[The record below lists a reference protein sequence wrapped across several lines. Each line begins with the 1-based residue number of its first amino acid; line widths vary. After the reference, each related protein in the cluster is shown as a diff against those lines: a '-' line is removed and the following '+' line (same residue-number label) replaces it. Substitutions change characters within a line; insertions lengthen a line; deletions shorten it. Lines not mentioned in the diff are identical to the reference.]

1 MVAEVGLT
9 VAEAGPALAEEEG
22 RILAQAAS
30 GMEAARLSGGKSG
43 EIPGRISDLEI
54 VSDLGGGDL
63 SVAGKSHEADALL
76 RILTRASLGEDD
88 AVESGTEEQDC
99 LLQKHS
105 PCSEAL
111 EPPFRAE
118 GTSSGATAA
127 LPSDGLRDSNEKQQ
141 QQQQQQH
148 EPVRDDREK
157 QPPLIPGLSDDVAR
171 LCLARLPRRSH
182 RCARAVCRSWASLLR
197 SQEFFTLRRAIG
209 RHEQWLVVLAG
220 GRGNRPFRLEAFD
233 PSLLPP
239 PSVPSLVSLHPIRSH
254 FLWGCQLAT
263 VGRGRFV
270 LVIGG
275 AVGTDAYH
283 TQNAVWRYDGVTGR
297 WSSAAPMLDAR
308 SNFACGTFGRFVVV
322 AGGWDAKREP
332 LRSAEVYDSEKD
344 TWHRLIGLNRR
355 RGQCLGTVFEGK
367 FLVLS
372 GVDRIANNGTTI
384 TTTLGCCEAMSLSED
399 GLERLVRGK
408 ERREEEDMVREREE
422 SSLTEIGREREGE
435 RKGEGEEERE
445 EKVREREGEGAGGR
459 GSTRS
464 WAADG
469 ESCVTVGTGEAV
481 RGELG
486 DNGERG
492 GRLGQHDEEQEGGH
506 EEGSACGVAS
516 VGRVLGSSS
525 STTRDSRTGS
535 CEEQTKQEQPEEQEG
550 REGKEGKKE
559 RKGEEEEEQLQEQQ
573 QQEQQQ
579 QEQQQQEEEERHAL
593 GSDGS
598 LSWSIMEAAWLLVS
612 LPGSLAVVEN
622 RLFAVADIGS
632 SLREFDPETTT
643 WWDVLQVPYPQ
654 KGFRLL
660 ALNQGLLL
668 LGVYGGHWLIPQKLP
683 LGQGL
688 SAAARADGAAPQKA
702 VHWDGLSLLHTDAL
716 AWAILTL

>member
-1 MVAEVGLT
+1 MHAPVLDSAFHTAKTSSVNRFSGTAVTGISPVRTKAQEFVFNRM
-9 VAEAGPALAEEEG
+9 VAEAGPAEAEEG
-22 RILAQAAS
+22 GMLAQTAS
-30 GMEAARLSGGKSG
+30 GMEAVRSSGGKSG
-43 EIPGRISDLEI
+43 EIPGRISDLDT

-76 RILTRASLGEDD
+76 RILTRASLGED
-88 AVESGTEEQDC
+88 AVESGVEEQDSS
-99 LLQKHS
+99 LRKNAL
-105 PCSEAL
+105 CSEAI

-118 GTSSGATAA
+118 GTSSGATAV
-127 LPSDGLRDSNEKQQ
+127 LPSDGIRDSNEQQ
-141 QQQQQQH
+141 KQQQQQQH

-197 SQEFFTLRRAIG
+197 SQEFFTLRRTIG
-209 RHEQWLVVLAG
+209 RHEQWLIVLAG

-263 VGRGRFV
+263 VGRGRYV

-322 AGGWDAKREP
+322 AGGWDAQREP

-344 TWHRLIGLNRR
+344 TWHRLIG
-355 RGQCLGTVFEGK
+355 
-367 FLVLS
+367 
-372 GVDRIANNGTTI
+372 A
-384 TTTLGCCEAMSLSED
+384 
-399 GLERLVRGK
+399 
-408 ERREEEDMVREREE
+408 
-422 SSLTEIGREREGE
+422 GE
-435 RKGEGEEERE
+435 
-445 EKVREREGEGAGGR
+445 
-459 GSTRS
+459 T
-464 WAADG
+464 
-469 ESCVTVGTGEAV
+469 V
-481 RGELG
+481 RGELKG
-486 DNGERG
+486 DGEKG
-492 GRLGQHDEEQEGGH
+492 GRLGQHDGEQEGGR

-516 VGRVLGSSS
+516 VRRVLGSFG
-525 STTRDSRTGS
+525 STTTDSRTGS

-550 REGKEGKKE
+550 REGTEGKKE
-559 RKGEEEEEQLQEQQ
+559 RKGEEQ

-579 QEQQQQEEEERHAL
+579 QEQEQQQQQERHAL

-688 SAAARADGAAPQKA
+688 SAAARADGAVRSGVEARRQRQA

-716 AWAILTL
+716 AWATLTL

>member
-127 LPSDGLRDSNEKQQ
+127 LPSDGLRDSNENQQ

-344 TWHRLIGLNRR
+344 T
-355 RGQCLGTVFEGK
+355 
-367 FLVLS
+367 
-372 GVDRIANNGTTI
+372 
-384 TTTLGCCEAMSLSED
+384 
-399 GLERLVRGK
+399 
-408 ERREEEDMVREREE
+408 
-422 SSLTEIGREREGE
+422 
-435 RKGEGEEERE
+435 
-445 EKVREREGEGAGGR
+445 
-459 GSTRS
+459 
-464 WAADG
+464 
-469 ESCVTVGTGEAV
+469 
-481 RGELG
+481 
-486 DNGERG
+486 
-492 GRLGQHDEEQEGGH
+492 
-506 EEGSACGVAS
+506 
-516 VGRVLGSSS
+516 
-525 STTRDSRTGS
+525 TTRDSRTGS

-688 SAAARADGAAPQKA
+688 SAAARADGAVRSGVEARRQRQA

-716 AWAILTL
+716 AWATLTL

>member
-99 LLQKHS
+99 LLRKHS

-127 LPSDGLRDSNEKQQ
+127 LPSDGLRDSNEQQ

-157 QPPLIPGLSDDVAR
+157 QPQLIPGLSDDVAR

-344 TWHRLIGLNRR
+344 TWHRLIG
-355 RGQCLGTVFEGK
+355 
-367 FLVLS
+367 
-372 GVDRIANNGTTI
+372 A
-384 TTTLGCCEAMSLSED
+384 
-399 GLERLVRGK
+399 
-408 ERREEEDMVREREE
+408 
-422 SSLTEIGREREGE
+422 
-435 RKGEGEEERE
+435 
-445 EKVREREGEGAGGR
+445 
-459 GSTRS
+459 
-464 WAADG
+464 
-469 ESCVTVGTGEAV
+469 GEAV

-492 GRLGQHDEEQEGGH
+492 GRLGQPDGEQEGGR

-525 STTRDSRTGS
+525 STTTDSRTGS
-535 CEEQTKQEQPEEQEG
+535 CVEQMKQEQAEEQEG

-559 RKGEEEEEQLQEQQ
+559 RKGEEEEEEEQ

-579 QEQQQQEEEERHAL
+579 QQEEQERHAL

-688 SAAARADGAAPQKA
+688 SAAARADGAVRSGVEARRQRQA

-716 AWAILTL
+716 AWATLTL

>member
-1 MVAEVGLT
+1 
-9 VAEAGPALAEEEG
+9 
-22 RILAQAAS
+22 
-30 GMEAARLSGGKSG
+30 MEAVRSSGGKSG
-43 EIPGRISDLEI
+43 EIPGRISDLDT

-76 RILTRASLGEDD
+76 RILTRASLGED
-88 AVESGTEEQDC
+88 AVESGAEEQDSS
-99 LLQKHS
+99 LRKHAL
-105 PCSEAL
+105 CSEAI

-118 GTSSGATAA
+118 GTSSGATAV
-127 LPSDGLRDSNEKQQ
+127 LPSDGIRDSNEQQ
-141 QQQQQQH
+141 KQQQQQH

-197 SQEFFTLRRAIG
+197 SQEFFTLRRTIG
-209 RHEQWLVVLAG
+209 RHEQWLIVLAG

-263 VGRGRFV
+263 VGRGRYV

-322 AGGWDAKREP
+322 AGGWDAQREP

-355 RGQCLGTVFEGK
+355 RGQCLGTVFDGK

-399 GLERLVRGK
+399 GLERLVREK
-408 ERREEEDMVREREE
+408 ERREEEDMAREREE
-422 SSLTEIGREREGE
+422 GSNTEIGRE
-435 RKGEGEEERE
+435 GEG
-445 EKVREREGEGAGGR
+445 EREGEGAGERDGA
-459 GSTRS
+459 RS
-464 WAADG
+464 RCRARG
-469 ESCVTVGTGEAV
+469 ESCVTVGAGETV
-481 RGELG
+481 RGELKG
-486 DNGERG
+486 DGEKG
-492 GRLGQHDEEQEGGH
+492 GRLGQHDGEQEGGR

-516 VGRVLGSSS
+516 VRRVLGSFG
-525 STTRDSRTGS
+525 STTTDSRTGS

-550 REGKEGKKE
+550 REGTEGKKE
-559 RKGEEEEEQLQEQQ
+559 RKGEEQ

-579 QEQQQQEEEERHAL
+579 QEQEQQQQQERHAL

-688 SAAARADGAAPQKA
+688 SAAARTDGAVRSGVEARRQRQA

-716 AWAILTL
+716 AWATLTL